1 MLPRLSTVWRGG
13 DATEAEVEEEA
24 TWEKGEGEK
33 ANKYVDNAVPV
44 SQSVKLGLSLHL
56 GFRMGGGGGA
66 LYAATGRSE

>member
-1 MLPRLSTVWRGG
+1 M
-13 DATEAEVEEEA
+13 EEEA

-56 GFRMGGGGGA
+56 GCRMGGGGGA